1 MVTARQAITP
11 VVVYRAAALETP
23 ELRIGDGDVVLI
35 HSRRAGRRLGELV
48 EDRAGVA
55 VAAISAAA
63 ADAAGGGWAAIEA
76 AETPADDA
84 LLALAARLCNKPR
97 P

>member
-1 MVTARQAITP
+1 
-11 VVVYRAAALETP
+11 
-23 ELRIGDGDVVLI
+23 
-35 HSRRAGRRLGELV
+35 
-48 EDRAGVA
+48 VA

-76 AETPADDA
+76 AETPTDDA
-84 LLALAARLCNKPR
+84 LLALVARLCNKPR